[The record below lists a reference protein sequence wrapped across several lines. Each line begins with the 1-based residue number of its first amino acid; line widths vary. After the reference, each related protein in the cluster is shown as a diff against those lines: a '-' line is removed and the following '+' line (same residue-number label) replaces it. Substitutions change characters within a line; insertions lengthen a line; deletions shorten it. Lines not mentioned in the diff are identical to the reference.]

1 MVTPRETD
9 QQLIEG
15 LLGWSADHLRDFP
28 WRRPHNLTPYR
39 VLVAELLLKRT
50 TASAAARVYGS
61 FLDRFPDLAR
71 LSEALYAELETAFS
85 PLGLHKQRAKSTAA
99 MTGYL
104 SARHSS
110 EIPSVLSELLNVPG
124 IGQYSS
130 RAVLSFGFDQPFAV
144 VDGNVQRILGRVYG
158 SSISSGSP
166 VSQHQQIVD
175 RLLPIER
182 HRDFNYALI
191 DIGSMVC
198 RPSMPKCG
206 ECPLAGV
213 CDYQNGRTI
222 VPDRPLLAESTL
234 IKQMRGSKGMSLTTL
249 CELSGVSKLTIVNIE
264 QGRTKARPSTVSKIL
279 EALQD
284 C

>member
-1 MVTPRETD
+1 MVTPREAD
-9 QQLIEG
+9 QQLVEG

-50 TASAAARVYGS
+50 TASAATRVYGR
-61 FLDRFPDLAR
+61 FLERFSDLAR
-71 LSEALYAELETAFS
+71 LSAASYTELETSFS
-85 PLGLHKQRAKSTAA
+85 PLGLQKQRAKSTAA

-206 ECPLAGV
+206 ECPLSGV
-213 CDYQNGRTI
+213 CDYQNGRARDADM
-222 VPDRPLLAESTL
+222 VLRPEDSL
-234 IKQMRGSKGMSLTTL
+234 IKQMRERKQMSLVTL
-249 CELSGVSKLTIVNIE
+249 SALSGVSKPTIVNIE
-264 QGRTKARPSTVSKIL
+264 KGRSKPRPSTVSKL
-279 EALQD
+279 LDAFHEH
-284 C
+284 